1 MKTSDSI
8 TNIIKAIAKAKSEMR
23 KPSKDGINPHFKSKY
38 TTLDEL
44 LSCVEPALCANGLV
58 MFPRLLNGEGT
69 VGCQIT
75 IYHTS
80 GEWMAAEAFFLPAQ
94 GTAQGHGSAS
104 TYVSRYA
111 ISALFS
117 IAADDDDAN
126 LAMQPK
132 MAKTKAPVTDEGA
145 SRTRAIEMI
154 KAKCTDEELKTMIK
168 TKFDKPLIDFLT
180 LEELRKLYKLIE
192 KVS

>member
-1 MKTSDSI
+1 MKTSDTIS
-8 TNIIKAIAKAKSEMR
+8 NIIKAIAKAKSEMS
-23 KPSKDGINPHFKSKY
+23 KPSKDGVNPHFKSKY

-44 LSCVEPALCANGLV
+44 LSCVEPALLANDLV
-58 MFPRLLNGEGT
+58 MFPRLLNGDGT

-80 GEWMAAEAFFLPAQ
+80 GEWMAAEAFYLPAQ
-94 GTAQGHGSAS
+94 GTAQGHGSAA
-104 TYVSRYA
+104 TYCTRYA

-126 LAMQPK
+126 LAMPSK
-132 MAKTKAPVTDEGA
+132 PAIKSKVVPSDD
-145 SRTRAIEMI
+145 SRSKKLAIEMI
-154 KAKCTDEELKTMIK
+154 RDKCTDDVLQKTLKENGHDSIER
-168 TKFDKPLIDFLT
+168 LT
-180 LEELRKLYKLIE
+180 LDQLRTLFKAIE